1 MAEINIDSTAM
12 QTTLHKI
19 AAIENAFKN
28 DEEDFEFEEATVEC
42 KIDSYLDRV
51 TKDFD
56 QRKTYEEVVLRILNF
71 YQRSP

>member
-1 MAEINIDSTAM
+1 MSEINIDSTAM
-12 QTTLHKI
+12 QTTIHKI

-56 QRKTYEEVVLRILNF
+56 
-71 YQRSP
+71 